1 MRRSVFQRW
10 TVRGKL
16 MRTVS
21 ESVRAIAI
29 VGTAMLGMGIAGASA
44 DVRSGQTIAERWCA
58 ACHLVGPE
66 QTRAI
71 DGVATFAEVARR
83 EDVTIDGLRA
93 FLASPHPM
101 MPDMALT
108 RTEIRDLVEYIKA
121 LE

>member
-1 MRRSVFQRW
+1 MRRSVFQGS
-10 TVRGKL
+10 TLRGKL
-16 MRTVS
+16 MRTVC
-21 ESVRAIAI
+21 RKFRTMAI
-29 VGTAMLGMGIAGASA
+29 VGTATLGVGIAGASA

-58 ACHLVGPE
+58 ACHLVGPD
-66 QTRAI
+66 QTRVT

-108 RTEIRDLVEYIKA
+108 RREIRDLVAYIKS